1 MSYWVPFCYIFSQM
15 TVTKSMVIPGGSI
28 KFGKFKS
35 ISSYL
40 QTKNTPLTPALYP
53 VFTRFYLWS
62 VSYMLCQWGTFFK
75 TVFHQNICF
84 LLEFN
89 WKTDV
94 SKYCTSAYLS
104 ILHTQLPFNGYKLNS
119 RLKILFSKFWL
130 HCYVALTNFPAL
142 LFFSPSRLKT
152 IHTYSKIKKDKK
164 IQWK

>member
-75 TVFHQNICF
+75 TVFIRIF
-84 LLEFN
+84 AF
-89 WKTDV
+89 
-94 SKYCTSAYLS
+94 S
-104 ILHTQLPFNGYKLNS
+104 LNS
-119 RLKILFSKFWL
+119 TEKQMSQSIVLAHIYLFCIPNYHLMVISWTPDSKSFSPNSGSTAMWL
-130 HCYVALTNFPAL
+130 WQISQHCY
-142 LFFSPSRLKT
+142 FFHL
-152 IHTYSKIKKDKK
+152 HV
-164 IQWK
+164 